1 MEKIRNR
8 VVHYF
13 EPDEWKLV
21 EYPKKTKIWKLI
33 CLLFFL
39 ILNFFFW
46 KTMVALIPVIPYLIM
61 LFIDYQA
68 IVIFLQFKKNDNNL
82 LEDRLRYIIHSNK
95 LYDEEMIEIRENQKI
110 VQRKEI
116 TRVIR
121 IWYRQTKS
129 RVFLRIE
136 RNGDRFTTKATE
148 INEFITSGIGL
159 EHLETKVSIDFVDME
174 FLIKKIEQ
182 KEIYELQ
189 LKSNR
194 LKIPVYG
201 DFNID
206 LTKNYSMII
215 SGASGAGKSYFT
227 YFYLTS
233 FISQYIMKED
243 RRKHATI
250 YAIDPKSSDLYK
262 LFLRSGMPI
271 ENFGVTNS
279 DAFRIVKNY
288 LAELDRRMD
297 LYVESSKFDSV
308 GIDIGLEPSLLV
320 IEEYSSLV
328 STMDSKQKKEFEG
341 MVATIAQK
349 SRQLSMGILIV
360 IQSPRSDTLS
370 NTIKEQLNNVCYMGN
385 PSKET
390 AQVLFGTSDTPEVN
404 EKGEGLYSIERNT
417 PKKFKA
423 PIFRKDVFETILPV
437 WEHVAKSY
445 VD

>member
-1 MEKIRNR
+1 M
-8 VVHYF
+8 
-13 EPDEWKLV
+13 
-21 EYPKKTKIWKLI
+21 
-33 CLLFFL
+33 
-39 ILNFFFW
+39 
-46 KTMVALIPVIPYLIM
+46 
-61 LFIDYQA
+61 
-68 IVIFLQFKKNDNNL
+68 
-82 LEDRLRYIIHSNK
+82 LEDKLRYIIHSNK
-95 LYDEEMIEIRENQKI
+95 LYDEEMIEVRENQKM

-121 IWYRQTKS
+121 IWYKQTES
-129 RVFLRIE
+129 RVFLSIE

-148 INEFITSGIGL
+148 ITEYITSGIGL
-159 EHLETKVSIDFVDME
+159 EHLETKINIDFVDME

-182 KEIYELQ
+182 REIYELQ

-201 DFNID
+201 DFKID

-215 SGASGAGKSYFT
+215 SGASGAGKSHFT

-243 RRKHATI
+243 KVKRIVKPKHATI

-279 DAFRIVKNY
+279 DAFRIVKSY

-390 AQVLFGTSDTPEVN
+390 AQVLFGTSDTPEISG
-404 EKGEGLYSIERNT
+404 KGEGLYSIERNA

-423 PIFRKDVFETILPV
+423 PIFRKDVFGIILPV
-437 WEHVAKSY
+437 WEYVAKSY
-445 VD
+445 SD